1 MFNFFYFVIRNY
13 LNEDYFENEDIKEFI
28 DILDDEEEREDNPV
42 LDK

>member
-13 LNEDYFENEDIKEFI
+13 LNEDYFKNKDIKEFI